1 MTISRRSE
9 SYALNSEM
17 KAIHTEVPIIDSIIF
32 LARTLTHIIVI
43 DKKTRKQNNA
53 IRRRY
58 RNRARRY

>member
-17 KAIHTEVPIIDSIIF
+17 KAIHSEVYIKTIIF
-32 LARTLTHIIVI
+32 LARNLTDIIII

-53 IRRRY
+53 IRWRY
-58 RNRARRY
+58 WNRAGRY